1 MHCIVAVVLL
11 SAFMQGNAVTV
22 KFKDCGSKM
31 IKVESLD
38 FDCEGGVP
46 LPCAFK
52 RGSTYR
58 GKVNLN
64 PTAEVT
70 NGTIALHALIA
81 GALVPF
87 PLKNPNICS
96 DHNIKC
102 PMKPGEEQVFEIQL
116 EVPSFAPDIKFMAK
130 IEIITS
136 TKVDAACFEFIGEIK
151 SSNKL
156 IN

>member
-1 MHCIVAVVLL
+1 MAVVL
-11 SAFMQGNAVTV
+11 FITCTGNAVIV

-38 FDCEGGVP
+38 FDCEGGTAT
-46 LPCAFK
+46 PCTFK
-52 RGSTYR
+52 KGTTYH

-70 NGTIALHALIA
+70 NGTIKLSAVIGPLK
-81 GALVPF
+81 VPF
-87 PLKNPNICS
+87 PIKNANVCS

-102 PMKPGEEQVFEIQL
+102 PMKPGEKQVFEIQL
-116 EVPSFAPDIKFMAK
+116 EVPSIAPSVELLAI

-136 TKVDAACFEFIGEIK
+136 TKVDAACFEFPAKIE

-156 IN
+156 VN